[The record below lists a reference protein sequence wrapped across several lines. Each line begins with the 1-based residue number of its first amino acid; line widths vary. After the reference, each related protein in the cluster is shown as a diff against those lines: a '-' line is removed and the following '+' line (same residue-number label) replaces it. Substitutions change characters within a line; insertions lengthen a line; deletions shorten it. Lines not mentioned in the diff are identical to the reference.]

1 MSLTTG
7 VDRFTGTTANDLFDG
22 SRAVLSGQTLNTLG
36 NSDVINGGEGTDTLN
51 IQIHENLTT
60 ITPTIRNV
68 ETLSVEQ
75 MNAAAGQTINMVN
88 GDASVKT
95 VSIANSVNAASVT
108 NLQGKVDTVNLSNN
122 AQNATV
128 TMAAGLTGTTDALAL
143 NLSNVTAGTV
153 TVGSVSTTQ

>member
-1 MSLTTG
+1 
-7 VDRFTGTTANDLFDG
+7 
-22 SRAVLSGQTLNTLG
+22 
-36 NSDVINGGEGTDTLN
+36 LN
-51 IQIHENLTT
+51 IHIHENLTT